1 MKRERGKRFEV
12 RDWGEKKRR
21 RVEIRGMKKRGFGGE
36 VMSAPPAT
44 DEACMRQEIWGEMDA
59 R

>member
-1 MKRERGKRFEV
+1 
-12 RDWGEKKRR
+12 
-21 RVEIRGMKKRGFGGE
+21 MKKRGFGGE

-44 DEACMRQEIWGEMDA
+44 DEDCRRKEIWGEMDA